1 MMQFSSIFTVKFGC
15 FSFARLENHTSSVL
29 LVFAGADV
37 QFEPYRCTPGLYVS
51 EALSEFDLC
60 VFDVAYGKFYVELS
74 IINIDVDKN
83 SMLRGDVCY
92 I

>member
-1 MMQFSSIFTVKFGC
+1 LFLFCKVREPYE
-15 FSFARLENHTSSVL
+15 FSFA
-29 LVFAGADV
+29 GV
-37 QFEPYRCTPGLYVS
+37 QFESHRCTPGLYVS

-74 IINIDVDKN
+74 IIGIDVDEN
-83 SMLRGDVCY
+83 TMAPGDVRD